1 MNIQGFTIA
10 YCPLPV
16 ASPHHKTYAADPQ
29 AIVED
34 GTRQKTVI
42 KVKGDNDCI
51 GRHDT
56 TLNPIQMPPLPSNE
70 ADRLKALERYHIL
83 DTLPEQAFDDLTK
96 MAAYICGTPIALIS
110 LLDATRQW
118 FKSKVGIDA
127 TQTPKEQA
135 FCAHA
140 ILNPDQVLMVPNA
153 LDDERFAQNPLVTS
167 EPNIR
172 FYAGTPL
179 VTPDGFPLGT
189 LCVIDQVPRQL
200 TTEQIEALEA
210 LGRQAIAQFELR
222 LNVAQLE
229 RQMHALQE
237 AEKNYRSIFENAVE
251 GIYQTTADG
260 HYISANPALAR
271 IYGYNSPAELI
282 ASVTDIGQQLYVD
295 PSRRAEFIQQMQQ
308 QGAVSHFEVQVYRR
322 DGSLIWIME
331 NARAVR
337 DRNGTLLYYEGSV
350 EDITQQKQA
359 QTALEHQ
366 NRMLQD
372 ARQAAEKAN
381 KAKSEFLAMMSHEIR
396 TPMNGVI
403 GMTGLLLD
411 TELTPDQRHFAET
424 IRNSGD
430 TLLTIINDILDFSKI
445 ESGKLDLE
453 EQPFALRDCVED
465 ALDLLAAKA
474 AAKKLEL
481 GYRFDSSIPDQVRGD
496 VTRVRQILVNLLSN
510 AIKFTAAGE
519 IVASVTGR
527 KIENEADSQP
537 DSNRYHIQFAVKD
550 TGIGIAPQRM
560 HRLFKPFSQVD
571 SSTSRQYG
579 GTGLGLAICKQ
590 LSTMMGGTMWV
601 ESHGTVAG
609 NPPAGWQPL
618 AEQPSE
624 SGSTFYFMITV
635 ESVAGAVAKTVDA
648 SSCLSGKRLLII
660 DDNATNRDFLSRQA
674 EAWSM
679 VTDTASSAT
688 DAIAL
693 IEQEPPFDLAI
704 LDMQMPQV
712 DGLSLAAT
720 LRQRP
725 DCQQLPLIMLTSIGI
740 PEKELNAAKVDFAA
754 FLNKPIKQSQLYSV
768 LVRTLGG
775 VPTKIKSRRSQGVK
789 LDSQMALRL
798 PRRILVAEDNLVNQ
812 LLAVRLLQRMGYRAD
827 VVGDGLEALEALHR
841 QPYDLVF
848 MDVQMPHMDGL
859 EATQRICQ
867 TWDAATR
874 PRIIAMTA
882 NAMES
887 DRQECLNA
895 GMDDYISKPIRV
907 DELVRVLNQ
916 SQPKEK
922 TPTNQA
928 ALDLEV
934 LQALRETLGEGAS
947 ACLAQ
952 LIQVFLTETPAL
964 IQGMETA
971 IVQGDA
977 TGLEASAHTL
987 KSSSASL
994 GAIPFSEYCENLER
1008 MAQDNQLT
1016 TASEVVS
1023 RLKREFER
1031 VKAALMDIK
1040 CG

>member
-1 MNIQGFTIA
+1 VIG
-10 YCPLPV
+10 
-16 ASPHHKTYAADPQ
+16 K
-29 AIVED
+29 D
-34 GTRQKTVI
+34 GTKKKTGS
-42 KVKGDNDCI
+42 KAKGDNDCI
-51 GRHDT
+51 GGHDI
-56 TLNPIQMPPLPSNE
+56 TLNLIQMPPLPSNE

-96 MAAYICGTPIALIS
+96 LAAYICDAPIALIS

-118 FKSKVGIDA
+118 FKSKVGLDA
-127 TQTPKEQA
+127 TQTPREQA

-140 ILNPDQVLMVPNA
+140 ILKPDQVLMVPNA
-153 LDDERFAQNPLVTS
+153 LDDERFAQNPLVTC

-200 TTEQIEALEA
+200 TPEQIEALEA

-222 LNVAQLE
+222 LNFAQLE

-237 AEKNYRSIFENAVE
+237 AENKYRSIFENAVE
-251 GIYQTTADG
+251 GIYQTTPDG
-260 HYISANPALAR
+260 EHYISANPALAR
-271 IYGYNSPAELI
+271 IYGYASAAELMEC
-282 ASVTDIGQQLYVD
+282 VTNIGQQLYVN
-295 PSRRAEFIQQMQQ
+295 PSKRAEFIHQMQQ
-308 QGAVSHFEVQVYRR
+308 YGTVSHFEVQVYRR

-331 NARAVR
+331 NARAVC

-350 EDITQQKQA
+350 EDITQSKQA

-372 ARQAAEKAN
+372 ARHGAEKAN

-411 TELTPDQRHFAET
+411 TELNPDQRHFAET

-453 EQPFALRDCVED
+453 EQPFELRHCVED

-481 GYRFDSSIPDQVRGD
+481 GYRFDSQLPNQVRGD

-510 AIKFTAAGE
+510 AVKFTEAGE
-519 IVASVTGR
+519 VVVSVTAR
-527 KIENEADSQP
+527 KLGNEDDARP
-537 DSNRYHIQFAVKD
+537 NSNRYHIQFAVKD
-550 TGIGIAPQRM
+550 TGIGITPKQM

-571 SSTSRQYG
+571 SSTSRKYG

-590 LSTMMGGTMWV
+590 LSAMMGGTMWV
-601 ESHGTVAG
+601 ASQGTVAG
-609 NPPAGWQPL
+609 NPPTDWHPS

-635 ESVAGAVAKTVDA
+635 ESVAGAVAKTVD
-648 SSCLSGKRLLII
+648 SPSCLSGKRLLIV
-660 DDNATNRDFLSRQA
+660 DNNATNRDFLSRQA

-679 VTDTASSAT
+679 VTDTASSAAE
-688 DAIAL
+688 AIAL
-693 IEQEPPFDLAI
+693 IEQKPPFDLAI

-725 DCQQLPLIMLTSIGI
+725 DCQQLPLIMLISIGI

-754 FLNKPIKQSQLYSV
+754 FLNKPIKQSQLYRV
-768 LVRTLGG
+768 LVQTLGG
-775 VPTKIKSRRSQGVK
+775 MPTKVKSRRSQGVK
-789 LDSQMALRL
+789 LDSQLASRL

-848 MDVQMPHMDGL
+848 MDVHMPHMDGL

-887 DRQECLNA
+887 DRQACLKA

-907 DELVRVLNQ
+907 EELVRVLNQ
-916 SQPKEK
+916 SQPQEK
-922 TPTNQA
+922 TREPAPTSQA
-928 ALDLEV
+928 AIDLEV
-934 LQALRETLGEGAS
+934 LQAFRETIGEGAS
-947 ACLAQ
+947 ECLTQ
-952 LIQVFLTETPAL
+952 LIQLFLTETPAL

-971 IVQGDA
+971 TIQGDA
-977 TGLEASAHTL
+977 IRLEASAHTL

-994 GAIPFSEYCENLER
+994 GAIRLSEYCNNLER
-1008 MAQDNQLT
+1008 MGQSDQLT

-1023 RLKREFER
+1023 QLKREFER
-1031 VKAALMDIK
+1031 VKVALMEIK
-1040 CG
+1040 VGS